1 MFRVDSPFGGL
12 VGFAGAGFLFT
23 DIAPPAFDPPDL
35 EPLPD
40 GAVDGDKEEEDDEE
54 EEEEA
59 GNGDFEITCPC

>member
-1 MFRVDSPFGGL
+1 MFRVDSGL

-40 GAVDGDKEEEDDEE
+40 GAVDGDKDDDDDEE
-54 EEEEA
+54 EEE
-59 GNGDFEITCPC
+59 GNGDFDITCPF